1 MRKLD
6 LYLDTKIK
14 NSNTYIYFVTFIW
27 SKIIDT
33 KNRRGQQYLYSK

>member
-6 LYLDTKIK
+6 LYLDTKK

-33 KNRRGQQYLYSK
+33 KNSRDQQYLYSK